1 MWTVAR
7 PLLLAALFG
16 LFAIASAV
24 SFGLEPD
31 QLAPLP
37 VAQASVVELNAGC
50 ASADCSSTLCR
61 PVCSPQAPLPQAVVI
76 PVPALA
82 QAGRQMTP
90 VTLLLGVISSPELH
104 PPRS

>member
-1 MWTVAR
+1 MWSVAR
-7 PLLLAALFG
+7 HFLLAALFG
-16 LFAIASAV
+16 LFAVVSAF

-31 QLAPLP
+31 QSAPHP
-37 VAQASVVELNAGC
+37 VSRVSVVELNAGC

-61 PVCSPQAPLPQAVVI
+61 PVCSPQAPLPQVVVI

-82 QAGRQMTP
+82 QAGRKMTS
-90 VTLLLGVISSPELH
+90 VSLLLGVTSSPELH